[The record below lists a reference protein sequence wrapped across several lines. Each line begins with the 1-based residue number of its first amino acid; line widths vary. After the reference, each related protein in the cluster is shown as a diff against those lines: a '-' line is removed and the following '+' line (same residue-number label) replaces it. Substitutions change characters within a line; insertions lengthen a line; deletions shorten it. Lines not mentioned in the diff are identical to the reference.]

1 MIHSFAITNYLG
13 DRIKLDLREPEVSG
27 FLIKSVTGLGP
38 VSYTHLVCHKKQPYN
53 NWLKTFTKKAVA
65 IILVVSLVDLQL
77 SYVLAFMGQVQIA
90 ESLSSTIAST
100 IVGVMLGYF
109 FKALFETF
117 FEKREERLKQESEPE
132 ENTNYEEV

>member
-1 MIHSFAITNYLG
+1 MLLLMLPIENA
-13 DRIKLDLREPEVSG
+13 LDLRG
-27 FLIKSVTGLGP
+27 DRMNRRCRK
-38 VSYTHLVCHKKQPYN
+38 YTLRRVCHKKQPFN

-65 IILVVSLVDLQL
+65 IILAVSLVDLQL

-90 ESLSSTIAST
+90 ESLSSTKAST

-117 FEKREERLKQESEPE
+117 FEKREERLKHESEPE

>member
-1 MIHSFAITNYLG
+1 M
-13 DRIKLDLREPEVSG
+13 
-27 FLIKSVTGLGP
+27 
-38 VSYTHLVCHKKQPYN
+38 
-53 NWLKTFTKKAVA
+53 
-65 IILVVSLVDLQL
+65 VSLIDLQL

-100 IVGVMLGYF
+100 VVGVMLGYF
-109 FKALFETF
+109 FKAL